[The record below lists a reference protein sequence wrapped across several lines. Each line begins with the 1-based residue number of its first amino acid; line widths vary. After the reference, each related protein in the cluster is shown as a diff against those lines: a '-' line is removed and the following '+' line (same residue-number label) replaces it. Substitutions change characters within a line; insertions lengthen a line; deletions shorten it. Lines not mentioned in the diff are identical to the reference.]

1 MSYLVD
7 LGQSIYYHSI
17 VLLPIITKM
26 SSLAPSVGFLGVR
39 DIVRD
44 VGRVRIILFIHH
56 NSGFTIRILQLLPPT
71 EPEQPAEVDLLDD
84 FEENDEG
91 A

>member
-39 DIVRD
+39 D

-71 EPEQPAEVDLLDD
+71 EPEQPAEADLLDD

>member
-7 LGQSIYYHSI
+7 LGQSIYYHS
-17 VLLPIITKM
+17 
-26 SSLAPSVGFLGVR
+26 SLAPFVGFLGVH
-39 DIVRD
+39 DVVRD

-56 NSGFTIRILQLLPPT
+56 NSGFTIRILQLLPST
-71 EPEQPAEVDLLDD
+71 EPEQPAEADLLDD